1 MNEAKFL
8 NNSVNYSEEYMIK
21 VSLYKYIETYNTFLY
36 NYNSKL
42 NLLDKKID
50 NIKVIPN
57 NNKKYYLYIQKKSNK
72 NSTLFFFPDTNSKNY
87 FNNFLLIK
95 NTIDEFFL
103 ECDLSF
109 DENSYLLEGYL
120 YTDANSKKHFL
131 ISDILFKNN
140 ILIETSYENRF
151 NLINILFFDKIS
163 KMMNINNL
171 LSIGIHNYISESLL
185 PIFLNNFKW
194 KQEIICVETIN
205 NYDKKIK
212 FLNKVNQNEE
222 TILKKIIKTKISD
235 IYNVYNIE
243 TNVFEGVLYI
253 STLKMSKYLI
263 TCFEKDDE
271 LVLKCCFNTNFQKW
285 QLSMIV

>member
-21 VSLYKYIETYNTFLY
+21 KSLYKYIETYNTFLY
-36 NYNSKL
+36 NYNTKL

-50 NIKVIPN
+50 NIKLIPN

-72 NSTLFFFPDTNSKNY
+72 NSTMFFFPDTNSKKY
-87 FNNFLLIK
+87 FSNFLLIK
-95 NTIDEFFL
+95 NTIDEFFF
-103 ECDLSF
+103 ECDLAF
-109 DENSYLLEGYL
+109 DDNSYLLEGYL
-120 YTDANSKKHFL
+120 YMDANGKKHFL

-151 NLINILFFDKIS
+151 NLINILFFVKIS

-171 LSIGIHNYISESLL
+171 LSIGIHNYINESLL

-205 NYDKKIK
+205 NFDKTNK
-212 FLNKVNQNEE
+212 FLNRVNNNEQN
-222 TILKKIIKTKISD
+222 LSKKIVKTKISD
-235 IYNVYNIE
+235 IYNVYNVE
-243 TNVFEGVLYI
+243 TNDFEGVLYI
-253 STLKMSKYLI
+253 STLKVSKYLI
-263 TCFEKDDE
+263 ACFEKVDE
-271 LVLKCCFNTNFQKW
+271 LVLNCYFNTNFQKW
-285 QLSMIV
+285 QLDMK